1 MMDDNREGY
10 PSYWTGSKA
19 QGDNLPLYP
28 NQERHISGRS
38 KRGKDACSFTWWAM
52 ETMQQVKG
60 GVGYHYAD
68 FSATL

>member
-1 MMDDNREGY
+1 
-10 PSYWTGSKA
+10 
-19 QGDNLPLYP
+19 
-28 NQERHISGRS
+28 
-38 KRGKDACSFTWWAM
+38 M

>member
-1 MMDDNREGY
+1 MMAFKEGLKVRY
-10 PSYWTGSKA
+10 SR
-19 QGDNLPLYP
+19 DNLPLCP
-28 NQERHISGRS
+28 NQEWHISGHS